1 METLNKEIQASIGP
15 KDAVTRLKDGNQR
28 FLHNKK
34 TERDLLIQV
43 EKTGSGQFPFAA
55 LLSCID
61 SRVPAELVFDQGIGD
76 IFNVRVAGN
85 IVNEDVLGS
94 LEYSCKVAGSKLV
107 LVLGHTRCG
116 AVTSACKHVELG
128 NITPLLSKIQPAVSS
143 VVKGDLTPEVIEEVA
158 VKNVENSIEQIRKDS
173 PILKKM
179 EDNGEIVIAGAIY
192 DVATGSVEFL

>member
-1 METLNKEIQASIGP
+1 METLTKEIQASIRP
-15 KDAVTRLKDGNQR
+15 NDAVMRLKEGNRR
-28 FLHNKK
+28 FLQNKK
-34 TERDLLIQV
+34 TERDLLSQV
-43 EKTGSGQFPFAA
+43 DQTGSGQFPFAA

-85 IVNEDVLGS
+85 IVNEDILGS

-128 NITPLLSKIQPAVSS
+128 NITPLLDKIQPAVGS
-143 VVKGDLTPEVIEEVA
+143 VVKGDLTPELIEQVA

-173 PILKKM
+173 PILKEM

-192 DVATGSVEFL
+192 DVASGAVEFL